1 MQKRLIS
8 MVLALSMA
16 LTAMPLPALAQSA
29 PPDTAS
35 AAALAEEN
43 GDVTDIF
50 PDDWSGKP
58 AGDPFGGG
66 KGSWSYDETSNTLT
80 LKDGTFRLRNYGY
93 DSYNNCIQW
102 NVKIEPGATLQEA
115 RIGSEYHNGYTVTNA
130 GTISGGTFYGKVIC
144 EAGAV
149 ISGGTFKGNAIVN
162 AAGGEVTTVQV
173 GDKINIVLK
182 VVDHAS
188 ARYCVKPEEISARI
202 NSAVFTYTGTGEIGQ
217 LFDSNDDPNAT
228 RLQNVR
234 NGSASPEEVAAN
246 AQYNYY
252 SYVIL
257 FRDVIYNGGGN
268 TLPINLSYLDTAKPL
283 QQFSVTLG
291 QCVDKDQTT
300 SPNLLVRTSSYGD
313 SVTAGQAFDLSLG
326 LYATDGNENLDD
338 VIVSLTLPEN
348 ISLNG
353 GSLSSYLGTI
363 CPKQTRDVTFQVM
376 PASGFTGTVASI
388 TVNMTGTGSVTG
400 KEVSGTTTISVPV
413 SQPDRFEVG
422 QLELS
427 SDTIYVGDT
436 GSVSLSYV
444 NKGKNPVS
452 NLEAR
457 LTGTNLGAGGY
468 QYLGNLAAGTEGSV
482 DFDIVPDAAGTV
494 SGIITLN
501 YEDASGNPQTI
512 SKDFSVSAEEMNMDD
527 FNYDPSMDD
536 VQPEQTGM
544 PVWAWVLI
552 GVCGAVVVIVV
563 IVVVVR
569 KRKKATEADDLDTL
583 WVARD

>member
-1 MQKRLIS
+1 MKRLFS
-8 MVLALSMA
+8 L
-16 LTAMPLPALAQSA
+16 LTAFAL
-29 PPDTAS
+29 
-35 AAALAEEN
+35 AAALCAPVMAD
-43 GDVTDIF
+43 DVTT
-50 PDDWSGKP
+50 PDVTAPTPTPTAAIDT
-58 AGDPFGGG
+58 
-66 KGSWSYDETSNTLT
+66 TSS
-80 LKDGTFRLRNYGY
+80 DGVYVSAY
-93 DSYNNCIQW
+93 S
-102 NVKIEPGATLQEA
+102 
-115 RIGSEYHNGYTVTNA
+115 VTD
-130 GTISGGTFYGKVIC
+130 T
-144 EAGAV
+144 
-149 ISGGTFKGNAIVN
+149 
-162 AAGGEVTTVQV
+162 AGGEVTTVQV

-427 SDTIYVGDT
+427 GDTIYVGDT

-501 YEDASGNPQTI
+501 YEDASGNPQTV
-512 SKDFSVSAEEMNMDD
+512 SKDFSVSAEEMSMDD
-527 FNYDPSMDD
+527 FYDPSMDD

-569 KRKKATEADDLDTL
+569 KRKKAKALAALEAEDSDEDL
-583 WVARD
+583 

>member
-1 MQKRLIS
+1 M
-8 MVLALSMA
+8 
-16 LTAMPLPALAQSA
+16 
-29 PPDTAS
+29 
-35 AAALAEEN
+35 
-43 GDVTDIF
+43 
-50 PDDWSGKP
+50 
-58 AGDPFGGG
+58 
-66 KGSWSYDETSNTLT
+66 
-80 LKDGTFRLRNYGY
+80 
-93 DSYNNCIQW
+93 
-102 NVKIEPGATLQEA
+102 
-115 RIGSEYHNGYTVTNA
+115 
-130 GTISGGTFYGKVIC
+130 
-144 EAGAV
+144 
-149 ISGGTFKGNAIVN
+149 
-162 AAGGEVTTVQV
+162 
-173 GDKINIVLK
+173 
-182 VVDHAS
+182 
-188 ARYCVKPEEISARI
+188 
-202 NSAVFTYTGTGEIGQ
+202 
-217 LFDSNDDPNAT
+217 
-228 RLQNVR
+228 
-234 NGSASPEEVAAN
+234 
-246 AQYNYY
+246 
-252 SYVIL
+252 

-353 GSLSSYLGTI
+353 GSLSSYIGTI

-427 SDTIYVGDT
+427 GDTIYVGDT

-444 NKGKNPVS
+444 NKGKNPIS

-482 DFDIVPDAAGTV
+482 DFDIIPDAAGTV

-501 YEDASGNPQTI
+501 YEDASGNPQTF

-569 KRKKATEADDLDTL
+569 KRKKAKALAALEAEDSDEDL
-583 WVARD
+583 

>member
-1 MQKRLIS
+1 MKRLFS
-8 MVLALSMA
+8 LLMVLTL
-16 LTAMPLPALAQSA
+16 
-29 PPDTAS
+29 
-35 AAALAEEN
+35 AAALCLPVWADDSNPDSGINN
-43 GDVTDIF
+43 GGDTSTVTTDNQ
-50 PDDWSGKP
+50 GV
-58 AGDPFGGG
+58 
-66 KGSWSYDETSNTLT
+66 YVT
-80 LKDGTFRLRNYGY
+80 
-93 DSYNNCIQW
+93 
-102 NVKIEPGATLQEA
+102 
-115 RIGSEYHNGYTVTNA
+115 GYTVT
-130 GTISGGTFYGKVIC
+130 TP
-144 EAGAV
+144 
-149 ISGGTFKGNAIVN
+149 
-162 AAGGEVTTVQV
+162 AGGEITTLNV
-173 GDKINIVLK
+173 GDQVNIVLQ
-182 VVDHAS
+182 VVDHSS
-188 ARYCVKPEEISARI
+188 ARYAVKAEDIVARI
-202 NSAVFTYTGTGEIGQ
+202 NSSIFTYTGTGEIGQ
-217 LFDSNDDPNAT
+217 LFESNDDPDQT
-228 RLQNVR
+228 RKD
-234 NGSASPEEVAAN
+234 P
-246 AQYNYY
+246 QYNYY
-252 SYVIL
+252 SYVLL

-268 TLPINLSYLDTAKPL
+268 TLPINLSYLDTSKPL

-427 SDTIYVGDT
+427 GDTIYVGDT

-457 LTGTNLGAGGY
+457 LSGTNLGAGGY

-527 FNYDPSMDD
+527 LNYDPSMDD

-569 KRKKATEADDLDTL
+569 KRKKAKALAALEAEDSDEDL
-583 WVARD
+583 